1 MACISSSVTVESY
14 EDITVGKT
22 TGLETDK
29 PAYKRRHSSY
39 VPRKPSVSDALKGE
53 EGLLLKVRPPI
64 MPLLQPHTNYS
75 LG

>member
-1 MACISSSVTVESY
+1 MESY
-14 EDITVGKT
+14 ENIAVGKT

-53 EGLLLKVRPPI
+53 EGLLLKVRPPN
-64 MPLLQPHTNYS
+64 MPLL
-75 LG
+75 